1 MSGSPRPREPFAGF
15 DATARAPHGPTAPH
29 GPAAAHGPA
38 GSSDADRPRAGLRG
52 WAHDLLLGARF
63 AAGGGREGWTR
74 TVLTAVGVG
83 LGVAL
88 LLLAA
93 AVPAMMHTRDQ
104 RRVARDTLSVGEH
117 LEPSDR
123 TFLLADESTTFRGD
137 QITGVLVAP
146 DGPHAPTPPGVTAI
160 PRPGEMVA
168 SPALK
173 KLLAH
178 EPILRERIP
187 YEITGTIGKAGLM
200 GPAELYYYAGSD
212 KLLAHDASGRTG
224 NADRMARY
232 GAHSNSE
239 VLGPV
244 FTLLLIMVVIVLLLP
259 VGVFVAT
266 ATRLGGERRDR
277 RLAALRLVGADI
289 HATRRIA
296 AGEALLGTLLGV
308 LVGVGFF
315 LGARQL
321 ATYITI
327 RDISAFPSDLAPDP
341 LLTVLIVLAVPA
353 AAVAITLLSLRRTAI
368 EPLGVF
374 RDGLGRPR
382 RVWWRIAIPA
392 VGLAMLAPLFGK
404 VRGDASV
411 NEYQVATGAV
421 LLLVG
426 VTAVLPW
433 LVETAVGR
441 LRGGPVSW
449 QLATRRLQLSSG
461 SAGRMVSGV
470 TVAVAGAI
478 ALQMLF
484 HAVDGDF
491 VSDTGAD
498 TARAQVEV
506 DDWGAGPRTTAQDIR
521 QLAATKGVRDA
532 TGYTSA
538 SVNRPDAYKL
548 SGDALSA
555 DTVSLTVAD
564 CASLRNFAAIGK
576 DCGPHSVYLVA
587 PPAGENRTSAGYVTP
602 GARVDLNTDYSDRY
616 TGNPRLW
623 TIPAGART
631 VASRTDP
638 LGGRM
643 WGIFTVPG
651 VIDDTWLSTSYA
663 EMFVNL
669 DDRTPDAVEYVRN
682 TTARFGLDAYAS
694 DIHGTTSKTAYTQL
708 RRGLFAGATLTLVL
722 IGASL
727 LVTMLEQLRERKKL
741 LAVLVAFGTKR
752 SALAWSVLWQT
763 AVPVVIGLALAVAG
777 GVGLGA
783 ALLAMVARPFRMD
796 WADVLSMAAIGS
808 AVVLGVT
815 LLSLPLLWRLMRPDG
830 LRVE

>member
-1 MSGSPRPREPFAGF
+1 MSASPGPREPFAGF
-15 DATARAPHGPTAPH
+15 DATARSPQD
-29 GPAAAHGPA
+29 PA
-38 GSSDADRPRAGLRG
+38 GSADRPRAGLRG

-104 RRVARDTLSVGEH
+104 RRVARDTISFGEN
-117 LEPSDR
+117 LKPSDSS
-123 TFLLADESTTFRGD
+123 FLLADQNTTFRGD
-137 QITGVLVAP
+137 QVTGVLVEP
-146 DGPHAPTPPGVTAI
+146 EGPHAPTPPGLTAI
-160 PRPGEMVA
+160 PRPGEMTV

-178 EPILRERIP
+178 EPILRERLP
-187 YEITGTIGKAGLM
+187 YKITGTIGKAGLM

-212 KLLAHDASGRTG
+212 KLVVRDADGRTG
-224 NADRMARY
+224 NADRMTRY

-244 FTLLLIMVVIVLLLP
+244 FTLLLIMVVVVLLLP

-308 LVGVGFF
+308 LVGIGFF

-321 ATYITI
+321 AQYITI
-327 RDISAFPSDLAPDP
+327 RDISAFPSDLAPNP
-341 LLTVLIVLAVPA
+341 VLTALIVLAVPA
-353 AAVAITLLSLRRTAI
+353 AAVGITLLSLRRTAI

-374 RDGLGRPR
+374 RGGLGRRR

-392 VGLAMLAPLFGK
+392 VGLALLAPMFGK
-404 VRGDASV
+404 VKGNASI

-421 LLLVG
+421 MLLVG

-484 HAVDGDF
+484 HAVDSDF

-498 TARAQVEV
+498 TTRAQVEV
-506 DDWGAGPRTTAQDIR
+506 DDWGAGPRTTAQDLR

-532 TGYTSA
+532 VGYTSA
-538 SVNRPDAYKL
+538 SVNRPEAYKL
-548 SGDALSA
+548 SGDALNA

-576 DCGPHSVYLVA
+576 DCGPHSVYLVP
-587 PPAGENRTSAGYVTP
+587 PPADMTHTSADYIKA
-602 GARVDLNTDYSDRY
+602 GARVDLNTDQSDTY
-616 TGNPRLW
+616 TGSPRLW
-623 TIPAGART
+623 TIPADART

-638 LGGRM
+638 LGGEM

-651 VIDDTWLSTSYA
+651 VIDEAQLSTTYA

-682 TTARFGLDAYAS
+682 TTAGFGLNAYAG
-694 DIHGTTSKTAYTQL
+694 DIRDTTAKSAYTQL

-727 LVTMLEQLRERKKL
+727 LVSMLEQLRERKKL

-763 AVPVVIGLALAVAG
+763 AVPVVIGLTLAVAG
-777 GVGLGA
+777 GIGLGA
-783 ALLAMVARPFRMD
+783 ALLAMVARPTRMD
-796 WADVLSMAAIGS
+796 WAGVASMSAIGA

>member
-1 MSGSPRPREPFAGF
+1 MSTAPGPREPFAGF
-15 DATARAPHGPTAPH
+15 DATARTA
-29 GPAAAHGPA
+29 PA
-38 GSSDADRPRAGLRG
+38 GSSGTDRPRAGLRG

-104 RRVARDTLSVGEH
+104 RRVARDTISFGEQVA
-117 LEPSDR
+117 PTDA
-123 TFLLADESTTFRGD
+123 TFLLADAGTTFRGE
-137 QITGVLVAP
+137 QISGVLIKP
-146 DGPHAPTPPGVTAI
+146 DGPHAPVPPGVTAI

-178 EPILRERIP
+178 EPILRERLP
-187 YEITGTIGKAGLM
+187 YTITGTIGHAGLM

-212 KLLAHDASGRTG
+212 KLVVHDADGRNG
-224 NADRMARY
+224 NADRMTRY

-244 FTLLLIMVVIVLLLP
+244 FSLLLIMVVVVLLLP

-315 LGARQL
+315 LGARQF
-321 ATYITI
+321 AQYITI
-327 RDISAFPSDLAPDP
+327 RDISAFPADLAPNP

-374 RDGLGRPR
+374 RNGLGRPR
-382 RVWWRIAIPA
+382 RVWWRIAIPV
-392 VGLAMLAPLFGK
+392 VGLALLAPLFGK
-404 VRGDASV
+404 VKGNASV

-441 LRGGPVSW
+441 LRGGPVAW

-498 TARAQVEV
+498 TTRAQVEV
-506 DDWGAGPRTTAQDIR
+506 DDWGAGVRTTAQDIQR
-521 QLAATKGVRDA
+521 LAATKGVRGA

-548 SGDALSA
+548 TGDVLAA

-564 CASLRNFAAIGK
+564 CASLRGLVAVGK
-576 DCGPHSVYLVA
+576 DCGPHSVYLV
-587 PPAGENRTSAGYVTP
+587 PPPPEQSHTSADYVKA
-602 GARVDLNTDYSDRY
+602 GARVDLNTDYSERY
-616 TGNPRLW
+616 TGSPRLW
-623 TIPAGART
+623 TIPADART
-631 VASRTDP
+631 VDARTDP
-638 LGGRM
+638 LGSEL

-651 VIDDTWLSTSYA
+651 VIDDARLSTSYA
-663 EMFVNL
+663 EMFVDL
-669 DDRTPDAVEYVRN
+669 DDGTPDAVEYVRN
-682 TTARFGLDAYAS
+682 TTAGFGLTAYAN
-694 DIHGTTSKTAYTQL
+694 DIHGSTAKSAYTQL

-727 LVTMLEQLRERKKL
+727 LVSMLEQLRERKKL

-777 GVGLGA
+777 GIGLGA
-783 ALLAMVARPFRMD
+783 ALLAMVARPVRMD
-796 WADVLSMAAIGS
+796 WTDVASMSAIGG

-815 LLSLPLLWRLMRPDG
+815 LLSMPLLWRLMRPDG

>member
-1 MSGSPRPREPFAGF
+1 MTTSPGPHEPFAGF
-15 DATARAPHGPTAPH
+15 DATARTSPGPSAPG
-29 GPAAAHGPA
+29 G
-38 GSSDADRPRAGLRG
+38 RPRTGLRG

-93 AVPAMMHTRDQ
+93 AVPAMMHTRDE
-104 RRVARDTLSVGEH
+104 RRVARDTLSLGEH
-117 LEPSDR
+117 PKPSDR
-123 TFLLADESTTFRGD
+123 TFLLAEDSTTFRGD
-137 QITGVLVAP
+137 PITGVLVKP
-146 DGPHAPTPPGVTAI
+146 DGAHAPVPPGVGAL
-160 PRPGEMVA
+160 PRAGEMVV

-187 YEITGTIGKAGLM
+187 YTITGTIGKDGLM
-200 GPAELYYYAGSD
+200 GPAELYFYAGND
-212 KLLAHDASGRTG
+212 QLVARDPAGLTG
-224 NADRMARY
+224 NADRMTRY

-244 FTLLLIMVVIVLLLP
+244 FTLLLIMVVVVLLLP

-277 RLAALRLVGADI
+277 RLAALRLVGADMQ
-289 HATRRIA
+289 ATRRIA

-308 LVGVGFF
+308 LVGIGFF

-321 ATYITI
+321 ASYITI
-327 RDISAFPSDLAPDP
+327 RDISAFPSDLTPDP
-341 LLTVLIVLAVPA
+341 LLTVLVVLAVPA
-353 AAVAITLLSLRRTAI
+353 AAVGVTLLSLRRTAI

-374 RDGLGRPR
+374 RGGLGRRR
-382 RVWWRIAIPA
+382 RVWWRIAVPA
-392 VGLAMLAPLFGK
+392 VGLALLAPLFGK
-404 VRGDASV
+404 VKGDAAI
-411 NEYQVATGAV
+411 NEYQVAAGAV

-433 LVETAVGR
+433 FVETAVGR
-441 LRGGPVSW
+441 LRGGPVAW
-449 QLATRRLQLSSG
+449 QLATRRLQLSIG

-470 TVAVAGAI
+470 TIAVAGAI

-484 HAVDGDF
+484 HAVDDDF
-491 VSDTGAD
+491 VTDTGAD
-498 TARAQVEV
+498 TARAQMEV
-506 DDWGAGPRTTAQDIR
+506 DHWGADSRTAAQDIAR
-521 QLAATKGVRDA
+521 LAATRGVRDV

-548 SGDALSA
+548 TGDALVA

-564 CASLRNFAAIGK
+564 CAGLRQLVAIGNG
-576 DCGPHSVYLVA
+576 CGPHSVYLVK
-587 PPAGENRTSAGYVTP
+587 PPPTEESHRSSAYVRA
-602 GARVDLNTDYSDRY
+602 GARVDLNTGYGDHY
-616 TGNPRLW
+616 TGAPRLW
-623 TIPAGART
+623 TIPAGTPT
-631 VASRTDP
+631 VDSRTDP

-643 WGIFTVPG
+643 SGIFAVPG
-651 VIDDTWLSTSYA
+651 VIDDAQLSVSYA

-669 DDRTPDAVEYVRN
+669 DERTPDAVEYVRN
-682 TTARFGLDAYAS
+682 TAASFGFEAYAN
-694 DIHGTTSKTAYTQL
+694 DIHGTTAKGAYTQL
-708 RRGLFAGATLTLVL
+708 RRGLFAGAALTLVL

-727 LVTMLEQLRERKKL
+727 LVSMLEQLRERKKL

-763 AVPVVIGLALAVAG
+763 AVPVVLGLCLAVAG
-777 GVGLGA
+777 GIGLGA
-783 ALLAMVARPFRMD
+783 VLLAMVARPIRMD
-796 WADVLSMAAIGS
+796 WAGVASMSAIGA